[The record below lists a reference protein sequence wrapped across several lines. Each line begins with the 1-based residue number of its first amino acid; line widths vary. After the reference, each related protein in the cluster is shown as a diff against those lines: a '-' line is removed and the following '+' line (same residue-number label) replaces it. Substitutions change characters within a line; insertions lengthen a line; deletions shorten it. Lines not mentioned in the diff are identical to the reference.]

1 VELDE
6 NVIKVIARF
15 TPIGKPWPTD
25 AWIYLIHAEEW
36 ARVSSWAWR
45 RGDELS
51 ELEANQ
57 KGIFR
62 NSK

>member
-1 VELDE
+1 MELDE

-15 TPIGKPWPTD
+15 TPVGKPWPVD
-25 AWIYLIHAEEW
+25 AWIYLIHAQGW
-36 ARVSSWAWR
+36 ARVSSWEWYR
-45 RGDELS
+45 SDELS